1 MSNALIV
8 ALDFDGVICDSAIE
22 TGMTGWKAAA
32 TLWPDMPKTAPE
44 EMIERFRLLRL
55 IIETG
60 YEAILAMRLLHQGHS
75 ISGIYEDYTHLIQG
89 LLNDRDVTVDD
100 LKALFGQ
107 TRDTWIAEDLD
118 DWIRMNPL
126 FSGVANKMQ
135 NLAQLCPW
143 YIITTKQE
151 RFVKQIL
158 QANAIELA
166 EERIFGMDRKMSK
179 VDVLKILSAE
189 HPDETIYFVEDR
201 LQTLLKVQ
209 QNDSLASVKLFFALW
224 GYNTLEDKALAAT
237 LPIKSIKLEDFLEI

>member
-32 TLWPDMPKTAPE
+32 TLWSDMPKAVPE

-75 ISGIYEDYTHLIQG
+75 ISAIYEDYTHLIQD
-89 LLNDRDVTVDD
+89 LLIESNVTVDE

-107 TRDTWIAEDLD
+107 TRDTWIAEDQD

-126 FSGVANKMQ
+126 FPGVAVKLK
-135 NLAQLCPW
+135 NLEHRCPW

-151 RFVKQIL
+151 RFVKQIF
-158 QANAIELA
+158 QANDIELA
-166 EERIFGMDRKMSK
+166 DERIFGMDRKMSK
-179 VDVLKILSAE
+179 VDILKILLAE
-189 HPDETIYFVEDR
+189 SPDKTIYFVEDR
-201 LQTLLKVQ
+201 LQTLLNVHKSE
-209 QNDSLASVKLFFALW
+209 SLASIKLFFALW
-224 GYNTLEDKALAAT
+224 GYNTLEDKAFAAK
-237 LPIKSIKLEDFLEI
+237 LPITCIKLNEFLEI

>member
-32 TLWPDMPKTAPE
+32 TLWPDMPKAVPE

-75 ISGIYEDYTHLIQG
+75 ISGIYEEYTHLIQG
-89 LLNDRDVTVDD
+89 LLDERDVTVDD

-107 TRDTWIAEDLD
+107 TRDTWIAEDQA

-126 FSGVANKMQ
+126 FPGVAVKLQ
-135 NLAQLCPW
+135 NLGQRCPW

-151 RFVKQIL
+151 RFVKQIF

-166 EERIFGMDRKMSK
+166 DEKIFGMDRKMSK
-179 VDVLKILSAE
+179 VDVLKIL
-189 HPDETIYFVEDR
+189 
-201 LQTLLKVQ
+201 
-209 QNDSLASVKLFFALW
+209 
-224 GYNTLEDKALAAT
+224 
-237 LPIKSIKLEDFLEI
+237 